1 MGGRQCWGLGHW
13 MALPG
18 WGWAPVPASPPCAS
32 EGAHLGIWAQPPQG
46 SPGGTG
52 LDRGAAA
59 SESAAGVGV
68 PIQYA
73 ARRAP
78 CSGCVD
84 PCTHRK
90 MVARL
95 PGRKPNGVTFS
106 ATGTSRGEPQLIG
119 TRRGQFQTGDETW
132 PPAPRR
138 VGTQPL
144 SVLVPRPI
152 PPNERRLCV
161 CGRFWTWPFLG
172 SRVYRGVTG
181 S

>member
-1 MGGRQCWGLGHW
+1 MLGPGPLDGPSRVGLGSCSS
-13 MALPG
+13 L
-18 WGWAPVPASPPCAS
+18 PPCAS
-32 EGAHLGIWAQPPQG
+32 EGAHLGIWAQPPRG

-68 PIQYA
+68 PIQDA

-78 CSGCVD
+78 SSGCVD

-106 ATGTSRGEPQLIG
+106 ATGTSRGSRSSSGLDGGSFSKRRREM
-119 TRRGQFQTGDETW
+119 RRGLLPRGAW
-132 PPAPRR
+132 GRSLSASSSPAP
-138 VGTQPL
+138 
-144 SVLVPRPI
+144 SRP
-152 PPNERRLCV
+152 
-161 CGRFWTWPFLG
+161 T
-172 SRVYRGVTG
+172 RGVSAFVGG
-181 S
+181 SGRGPFWGHGFTKV

>member
-18 WGWAPVPASPPCAS
+18 WGWAPVPASPLCAS

-68 PIQYA
+68 PIQDA

-78 CSGCVD
+78 SSGCVD

-106 ATGTSRGEPQLIG
+106 ATGTSRGSRSSSGLDGGSFSKRRREM
-119 TRRGQFQTGDETW
+119 RRGLLPRGAW
-132 PPAPRR
+132 GRSLSASSSPAP
-138 VGTQPL
+138 
-144 SVLVPRPI
+144 SRP
-152 PPNERRLCV
+152 
-161 CGRFWTWPFLG
+161 T
-172 SRVYRGVTG
+172 RGVSAFVGG
-181 S
+181 SGRGPFWGHGFTKV

>member
-1 MGGRQCWGLGHW
+1 

-68 PIQYA
+68 PIQDA

-144 SVLVPRPI
+144 SVLSSSPAPSRPM
-152 PPNERRLCV
+152 
-161 CGRFWTWPFLG
+161 
-172 SRVYRGVTG
+172 RGVSAFVGG
-181 S
+181 SGRGPFWGHGFTEV

>member
-18 WGWAPVPASPPCAS
+18 WGWAPVPASPLRAS

-68 PIQYA
+68 PIQDA

-106 ATGTSRGEPQLIG
+106 ATGTSRGSRSSSGLDGGSFRQEM
-119 TRRGQFQTGDETW
+119 RRGLLPRGAW
-132 PPAPRR
+132 GRSLSASSSPAP
-138 VGTQPL
+138 
-144 SVLVPRPI
+144 SRP
-152 PPNERRLCV
+152 
-161 CGRFWTWPFLG
+161 T
-172 SRVYRGVTG
+172 RGVSAFVGG
-181 S
+181 SGRGPFWGHGFTEV